1 MRDLYFSSTILRRT
15 LDFLVNPLSKRSL
28 PSEPRRL
35 CSHAPDNLA
44 RYLDRFTGGRSGWLF
59 GENPDIHNLDWY
71 LPGREE
77 MVLHSLRAA
86 GEE

>member
-1 MRDLYFSSTILRRT
+1 M
-15 LDFLVNPLSKRSL
+15 
-28 PSEPRRL
+28 
-35 CSHAPDNLA
+35 
-44 RYLDRFTGGRSGWLF
+44 GWLF
-59 GENPDIHNLDWY
+59 GENADIHNLDNY